1 MAFQKRTENQNQ
13 CESWIFFFQKLV
25 GQVFTKIE
33 RETKS
38 CYSSA
43 SHRKLND
50 IKFFL

>member
-1 MAFQKRTENQNQ
+1 MAFQKGTENQNQ
-13 CESWIFFFQKLV
+13 CESWTIFFQKLV
-25 GQVFTKIE
+25 GQVFMKIE

-38 CYSSA
+38 YCSSA